1 MELRDEKGLTET
13 EFLAAYQPGIYP
25 RPSVTVDMIVFA
37 IDSLANANLRK
48 SADQELEVLLIQR
61 KNHPF
66 LHQWAIPGGFVDIDE
81 SLDDAAKRELREETG
96 LEVEIL
102 GLIWH
107 VEEVSERG
115 QRFVNFFRAVLRGGK
130 PALGHDPELSESE
143 QVLADLQFMSRE
155 EVAGLE
161 NVYPEFLREE
171 LWQHLEQGTIDY
183 NAFRMREK

>member
-1 MELRDEKGLTET
+1 MWTGGVRVIVLDENNRILMVKQEHP
-13 EFLAAYQPGIYP
+13 E
-25 RPSVTVDMIVFA
+25 RTVWMV
-37 IDSLANANLRK
+37 
-48 SADQELEVLLIQR
+48 
-61 KNHPF
+61 
-66 LHQWAIPGGFVDIDE
+66 PGGGIE
-81 SLDDAAKRELREETG
+81 EGENSAQAAVREVREETG